1 MRIACLAFTPLAE
14 DARVQRTASALSEAG
29 HDVLLLAR
37 PPFPENGAY
46 RVQPLAPLA
55 SPAMQR
61 LSLVATQG
69 PATVLPKLASSLY
82 WLSPSARLALK
93 AALSFAPDVVYCN
106 DWLTLPVG
114 TAVRRICGAK
124 LVYDAHELAT
134 REHIQNWKWRLI
146 SHRAVVELEKRNIH
160 AVDLV
165 LTVSEGIAQAL
176 QNLYKLARKPTVLRN
191 LPAYRAIPFREIRAP
206 TSILFHGLIR
216 SERGLEEL
224 IDSMPDWKLSN
235 RLVIRGYGQQYYI
248 DSLRDRATSRGV
260 AHRIAFEPRVSPD
273 RLITEAASAD
283 IGYLALPGTTEH
295 YEYALPNKLFEYLM
309 AGLPVMA
316 TRRAEMAAILAST
329 GAGFLTDLTPRALAA
344 TLNGLSID
352 TLNEMRHAALAAA
365 KTLSWEHEKARLTDA
380 VGSLASTMPARER

>member
-29 HDVLLLAR
+29 HDVLVLAR

-46 RVQPLAPLA
+46 RVQPLPPLA

-69 PATVLPKLASSLY
+69 PATVLPQLASSLY
-82 WLSPSARLALK
+82 WLSGAARLALK
-93 AALSFAPDVVYCN
+93 TAISFGPDVVYCN

-114 TAVRRICGAK
+114 AAVRRIRGAK
-124 LVYDAHELAT
+124 LVYDTHELAT
-134 REHIQNWKWRLI
+134 REHIQNWKWRLV
-146 SHRAVVELEKRNIH
+146 SHRAVAVLEKRNIH
-160 AVDLV
+160 AADLV
-165 LTVSEGIAQAL
+165 LTVSEGIAKAL
-176 QNLYKLARKPTVLRN
+176 QNLYKLARKPTVIRN
-191 LPAYRAIPFREIRAP
+191 LPAYRAISFREIRAP
-206 TSILFHGLIR
+206 ASILFHGLIR
-216 SERGLEEL
+216 PERGLEEL
-224 IDSMPDWKLSN
+224 IDSMPDWRLCD

-248 DSLRDRATSRGV
+248 DSLRDRAV
-260 AHRIAFEPRVSPD
+260 AKGLGHRVAFQPRVSPD

-329 GAGFLTDLTPRALAA
+329 GAGFLTDLAPQSLAA
-344 TLNGLSID
+344 TLNGLSVD
-352 TLNEMRHAALAAA
+352 KLNEMRRAALAAA
-365 KTLSWEHEKARLTDA
+365 KTLNWEHEKARLTEA
-380 VGSLASTMPARER
+380 VGSLASIMSGRGR